1 MNEKQVLEF
10 CKTHNITVKQY
21 FIVYATSRRWKG
33 FPKEAQ
39 QLIRSEPWSEE
50 EILDLV
56 KKGLLTTSDGTYHPM
71 SLCVNSD
78 FAVNNVEMG
87 EELWDNYP
95 PTLPFNGGGTFVART
110 TKGQSKDTILKTY
123 LTKIGNNN
131 DEHKFVMEQL
141 ARYVKLVRAGRINGH
156 TIVQFIEDEVWRT
169 IAEIQPEEVVN
180 KFRQSI

>member
-21 FIVYATSRRWKG
+21 FIVYTTSRRWKG

-39 QLIRSEPWSEE
+39 QLHQIEPWTQE
-50 EILDLV
+50 EIVDLT
-56 KKGLLTTSDGTYHPM
+56 KKGLIISSDGSYHPM

-78 FAVNNVEMG
+78 FAVSNIEMG

-95 PTLPFNGGGTFVART
+95 ATFPFSGGGTFVART
-110 TKGQSKDTILKTY
+110 TKGQSKETILKTY

-131 DEHKFVMEQL
+131 DEHQFVLLQL
-141 ARYVKLVRAGRINGH
+141 KKYIRLVQTGKINGH
-156 TIVQFIEDEVWRT
+156 TIVQFIEDEVWKAV
-169 IAEIQPEEVVN
+169 AEIQTEEIAN